1 MLLLVAAVFMFAA
14 GSCVY
19 DIISLPVPAPS
30 NTVSFLSALLHSA
43 VFSFHS
49 IVILNSLIYFGRLF
63 DAPPIKPEREKWDF
77 PGWILEQPFFGIFL
91 GLFLFSSPFLIAI
104 GLSGVAYLLAVGLV
118 LYLTP
123 RLMAKGY
130 LGYGLLSALCL
141 AAGFILAALIT
152 RTPDTSMCVDDKV
165 VPLRSGAAVPCDVY
179 SFVDKVD
186 GMIIKHGQSSIFV
199 PLKDLAPHEITALGP
214 GSWLIRGEIRPI
226 D

>member
-1 MLLLVAAVFMFAA
+1 MFAA

-19 DIISLPVPAPS
+19 EIISLPVPTPS
-30 NTVSFLSALLHSA
+30 NTISLFFTLVYSA

-63 DAPPIKPEREKWDF
+63 DAPPTKPEREKWDF

-118 LYLTP
+118 LYSTP
-123 RLMAKGY
+123 RLLAKGY
-130 LGYGLLSALCL
+130 LGYGLISALCL
-141 AAGFILAALIT
+141 AAGFILATLIA
-152 RTPDTSMCVDDKV
+152 RTPGTSICVDDKA
-165 VPLRSGAAVPCDVY
+165 VPLRSGAAVPCEEY
-179 SFVDKVD
+179 SFIEKAE
-186 GMIIKHGQSSIFV
+186 GIIIKHGQSSIFV
-199 PLKDLAPHEITALGP
+199 PLKDLAPNKIKALGP
-214 GSWLIRGEIRPI
+214 GSWLIRGGIRPI